1 METDNQIENPLI
13 SIVTVNYNHSSDTI
27 EFLESMENVP
37 YDNLEYIIVDNG
49 SEEADYLRLRKRFPD
64 YKYIRIEVN
73 CGFAGANNRGL
84 EESTGDYIL
93 CINNDIIITH
103 DFLTPL
109 LKKLQENPKIGVVC
123 PKVYFNDPPQN
134 LQYTGYTEFN
144 PITIRNHGIGYNE
157 PDTGQ
162 YNEDKITSYA
172 IGAAMLF
179 PREVL
184 EKVGLMSEY
193 FFLYYEDMDW
203 GRRVRNA
210 GYEIGYVHN
219 AKVYHKDS
227 VTTGQNSP
235 NFTYYN
241 NRGRLIYMR
250 RNIEFPNSL
259 ISTFYLYLFALP
271 KNVIVFVIKR
281 QSKNALAMI
290 RAYSWFLVH
299 MFDSDIKD
307 NPQVKS

>member
-1 METDNQIENPLI
+1 MTSETQNKTPLI
-13 SIVTVNYNHSSDTI
+13 SVVTVNYNHSDDTI
-27 EFLESMENVP
+27 EFLESMKNVP
-37 YDNLEYIIVDNG
+37 YPNLEFVIVDNG
-49 SEEADYLRLRKRFPD
+49 SEVEDYERLRNAFPD
-64 YKYIRIEVN
+64 YKYIRIEIN

-84 EESTGDYIL
+84 ELASGDYIL
-93 CINNDIIITH
+93 CINNDIIVTH

-109 LKKLQENPKIGVVC
+109 LTKLQTNPSIGVVC

-144 PITIRNHGIGYNE
+144 NITIRNHGIGYNE

-162 YNEDKITSYA
+162 YEEDRITAFA

-179 PREVL
+179 SRDVL

-250 RNIEFPNSL
+250 RNIKFPRNLLSG
-259 ISTFYLYLFALP
+259 IYLYAFALP
-271 KNVIVFVIKR
+271 KNFLGLLIKGEN
-281 QSKNALAMI
+281 KNAVAI
-290 RAYSWFLVH
+290 FKAYLWFLIH
-299 MFDSDIKD
+299 MFDSNIKH
-307 NPQVKS
+307 NPMLDK